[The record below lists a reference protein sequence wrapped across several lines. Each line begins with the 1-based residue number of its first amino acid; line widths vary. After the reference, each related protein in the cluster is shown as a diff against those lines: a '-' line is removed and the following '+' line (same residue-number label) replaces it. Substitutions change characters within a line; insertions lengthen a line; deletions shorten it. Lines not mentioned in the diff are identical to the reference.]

1 MEFKTKSFDELTTKE
16 LYEIARARAEIFLM
30 EQKIICRDLD
40 GVDYDSLHC
49 FIEENGK
56 VIAYLRAFRK
66 PDEKDVAMVGRV
78 LSLTHKIGLGKR
90 LMCDSIPEVKRRLGA
105 KKILIHSQKHAKGFY
120 EKLGF
125 CVTSDEFLEEGVVH
139 VEMELVL
146 E

>member
-1 MEFKTKSFDELTTKE
+1 MEFKTKSFNQLTTTE
-16 LYEIARARAEIFLM
+16 LYEIARARTEIFLM

-56 VIAYLRAFRK
+56 VIAYLRAFK
-66 PDEKDVAMVGRV
+66 KTDAEDVAIIGRV
-78 LSLTHKIGLGKR
+78 LSLTHNAGLGKK
-90 LMCDSIPEVKRRLGA
+90 LMCESIPEIKKYFGA
-105 KKILIHSQKHAKGFY
+105 KRIVLHSQKHAKGFY

-139 VEMELVL
+139 VEMEIVL
-146 E
+146 D

>member
-1 MEFKTKSFDELTTKE
+1 MEFKTKSFNELTATE

-40 GVDYDSLHC
+40 GVDYNSLHC

-56 VIAYLRAFRK
+56 VIAYLRAFK
-66 PDEKDVAMVGRV
+66 KADEEDVAVVGRV
-78 LSLTHKIGLGKR
+78 LSLTHKIGLGKK
-90 LMCDSIPEVKRRLGA
+90 LMIESIPEIKKRLGA
-105 KKILIHSQKHAKGFY
+105 KKITLHSQKHAMGFY

-125 CVTSDEFLEEGVVH
+125 CVTSDEFIEEGIVH

-146 E
+146 D

>member
-1 MEFKTKSFDELTTKE
+1 MIFKTKSFDELTAKE
-16 LYEIARARAEIFLM
+16 LYEIARARTEIFLM

-49 FIEENGK
+49 FIEEDGK
-56 VIAYLRAFRK
+56 VIAYLRAFK
-66 PDEKDVAMVGRV
+66 TPGDENAATVGRV
-78 LSLTHKIGLGKR
+78 LSLTHNIGLGKR
-90 LMCDSIPEVKRRLGA
+90 LMLSSIPEIKRRLGA
-105 KKILIHSQKHAKGFY
+105 KKIVLHSQKHAKGFY

-139 VEMELVL
+139 VEMELSL